1 MSSGEWDLCALK
13 ALEEEEQK
21 EFLALSQKNLFE
33 APLPTG
39 GAENGSVSGA
49 SATANAKP
57 ALTYAQ
63 LHPHLLKLPTID
75 ECQLIATKRQ
85 SPASVASSS
94 TRLKFSRALSLSAHS
109 LSPRAGGAGGGG
121 GGGMGFGKKLKA
133 RLVGAKSSGSLS
145 PSRHSYSYSVSPVYT
160 PPPMRRCATL
170 HHTQPVRK
178 TFKTLQ
184 QLERQ
189 KRQSQAAQATQM
201 TPQLQRIVGTNKTY
215 WKYGANSTAASIIGQ
230 RARLQQQQH
239 QQPSELES
247 NTSDEPN
254 AETAESDAPDSVTET
269 GSCSVPL
276 PPADS
281 NELLRLSLMLTAA
294 SSAVTVTA
302 SAAAAAATGGQA
314 SRRYQ
319 ALGID
324 EDAGNGE
331 TVAYEAFHRPS
342 KSFERALLCG
352 AGGSLTLTAQESHSP
367 GPSPNRSR
375 LMQSTS
381 GKRMLKSTS
390 LEGESALDYQQ
401 QQQQQHQQQQ
411 QQQQK
416 HQHQQQ
422 QQIIG
427 QPLAM
432 MGLTTATNQPEE
444 HQGGGVRYLKRE
456 GEWETSMGRK
466 QAKYNQDL
474 SVACYGHN
482 ATLGGATI
490 EDELEHHIKHCSCSC
505 NHMGYGNSMDY
516 QTTGFGGLPDVTEH
530 SNIRR
535 TLSRQNSISNSDSG
549 GEIASIQKSKVYGNA
564 MTGGVVV
571 GSDIAGI
578 ALDSKSP
585 TSLAAEAAAA
595 AGSSSKAKAKSARK
609 TRNSSGAAHKS
620 RRGSW
625 MVALTLVSAI
635 CLLAIAATL
644 AYQHFFMS
652 PSRNSH
658 AQRLRIVRRILRE
671 VPLVDGH
678 NNFAWNVRKY
688 AHSSLELVHLSHDLD
703 HKSMW
708 VRPAWAQTD
717 MERLKQGLVGV
728 QVWSAYVPCEAQGL
742 DAVQL
747 ALEQIDIVRRLSDM
761 YARDTVLATSSQDIV
776 ATHRRGLLAS
786 VIGIEGG
793 HTIGS
798 SLGVLRSFYSLGAR
812 YLSLTHRCDVSWA
825 GSSASTLEQGLTPF
839 GKAIVREMNRLG
851 MMIDLSHSS
860 DATARDVLQLTR
872 APVIFSHSAARQL
885 CNSTRNVPDDIL
897 RLVAENGGLIMLS
910 FDPEDVACGRQAR
923 LQDVIEHIKYVRA
936 IAGIQ
941 HIGLGAGYDGI
952 EMPPLGLEDVSKYP
966 ELLAALLED
975 HNWSE
980 EDVAMLAGR
989 NFLRILETVE
999 TVRDYWK
1006 RAAIQPIELSEPQPK
1021 TQCTYMS
1028 S

>member
-1 MSSGEWDLCALK
+1 MTSGEWDLRALK
-13 ALEEEEQK
+13 ALEEEEQR
-21 EFLALSQKNLFE
+21 EFLALSQRNLFE
-33 APLPTG
+33 P
-39 GAENGSVSGA
+39 SDVGA
-49 SATANAKP
+49 SASAGVGASAKP

-75 ECQLIATKRQ
+75 ECQLIAAKQQ
-85 SPASVASSS
+85 SGGRHGSLAGLRF
-94 TRLKFSRALSLSAHS
+94 TRALSLSAHS
-109 LSPRAGGAGGGG
+109 LSPRGGGG
-121 GGGMGFGKKLKA
+121 GFGKKLRA

-145 PSRHSYSYSVSPVYT
+145 PSRHSHSYSVSPVYT

-178 TFKTLQ
+178 TFKNLQ
-184 QLERQ
+184 QLQDR
-189 KRQSQAAQATQM
+189 KRQANQSAT
-201 TPQLQRIVGTNKTY
+201 PPLALPGQLQRIAGTGKTY

-230 RARLQQQQH
+230 RTRRQQQH
-239 QQPSELES
+239 GTEPPVESNAASDLDLNTEQLES
-247 NTSDEPN
+247 DVL
-254 AETAESDAPDSVTET
+254 DSATET

-276 PPADS
+276 PAADS
-281 NELLRLSLMLTAA
+281 NEMLRLMLSAA
-294 SSAVTVTA
+294 SSAVTVTPTA
-302 SAAAAAATGGQA
+302 AAAAAATGGPA
-314 SRRYQ
+314 PVAAPLRRYQ
-319 ALGID
+319 PIGD
-324 EDAGNGE
+324 VEEE
-331 TVAYEAFHRPS
+331 TVAYEAFHKP
-342 KSFERALLCG
+342 KSFERGALIR
-352 AGGSLTLTAQESHSP
+352 GGSLTVEENNSNSPRNSP
-367 GPSPNRSR
+367 GRA
-375 LMQSTS
+375 MQSTLAGGLVGS
-381 GKRMLKSTS
+381 RRIFKSAS
-390 LEGESALDYQQ
+390 LDWPGEPQTHPQVQQ
-401 QQQQQHQQQQ
+401 QINGLTTNPLEIVDQQTMEARYKQREWEHIHHH
-411 QQQQK
+411 
-416 HQHQQQ
+416 HQHQHQ
-422 QQIIG
+422 
-427 QPLAM
+427 LDASL
-432 MGLTTATNQPEE
+432 GLGLGVGLP
-444 HQGGGVRYLKRE
+444 GG
-456 GEWETSMGRK
+456 S
-466 QAKYNQDL
+466 
-474 SVACYGHN
+474 
-482 ATLGGATI
+482 TI
-490 EDELEHHIKHCSCSC
+490 MDDELEQHIKHCSCSC

-549 GEIASIQKSKVYGNA
+549 GEIASIQKSKVNFGSGLA
-564 MTGGVVV
+564 GGVVV
-571 GSDIAGI
+571 GGDIVG
-578 ALDSKSP
+578 LDAKSP
-585 TSLAAEAAAA
+585 TSLSSSAGA
-595 AGSSSKAKAKSARK
+595 AGSGKAKGKAARK
-609 TRNSSGAAHKS
+609 TSAGADAAHKG

-625 MVALTLVSAI
+625 LVALTLVSAI

-644 AYQHFFMS
+644 AYQHFFTA

-658 AQRLRIVRRILRE
+658 AQRLRIVRRILRD

-678 NNFAWNVRKY
+678 NNYAWNVRKY
-688 AHSSLELVHLSHDLD
+688 AHSSLELHLSHDLD
-703 HKSMW
+703 HKSLW
-708 VRPAWAQTD
+708 ARPAWAQTD
-717 MERLKQGLVGV
+717 MERLKQGLVSV

-761 YARDTVLATSSQDIV
+761 YARETVLATSSQDIV
-776 ATHRRGLLAS
+776 EAHRRGLLAS
-786 VIGIEGG
+786 LIGVEGG

-825 GSSASTLEQGLTPF
+825 GSSASPMEQGLTPF

-860 DATARDVLQLTR
+860 DATARDVLQVTR

-910 FDPEDVACGRQAR
+910 FDSEDVACGRQAR

-952 EMPPLGLEDVSKYP
+952 ELPPLGLEDVSKYP

-989 NFLRILETVE
+989 NFLRIMETVE

-1006 RAAIQPIELSEPQPK
+1006 RAAIQPIEQTEPQPK

>member
-1 MSSGEWDLCALK
+1 MTSGEWDLRALK
-13 ALEEEEQK
+13 ALEEEEQR
-21 EFLALSQKNLFE
+21 EFLALSQKNLFD
-33 APLPTG
+33 PLPNPASTPDP
-39 GAENGSVSGA
+39 AAGSKS
-49 SATANAKP
+49 S
-57 ALTYAQ
+57 LTYAQ

-75 ECQLIATKRQ
+75 ECHLMAVKQQQQQQERSATLRF
-85 SPASVASSS
+85 
-94 TRLKFSRALSLSAHS
+94 TRALSLSAHS
-109 LSPRAGGAGGGG
+109 LTSRTGSAAGTGSG
-121 GGGMGFGKKLKA
+121 GFGRKLKA

-145 PSRHSYSYSVSPVYT
+145 PGRHSHSYSVSPVYT

-178 TFKTLQ
+178 AFKNLQ
-184 QLERQ
+184 QLQER
-189 KRQSQAAQATQM
+189 KRQSATVVAN
-201 TPQLQRIVGTNKTY
+201 PLHLQRIAGTGKTY
-215 WKYGANSTAASIIGQ
+215 WKYGANSTAASIVGQ
-230 RARLQQQQH
+230 RARQKQQLE
-239 QQPSELES
+239 PDES
-247 NTSDEPN
+247 NGSDDVNSEPPE
-254 AETAESDAPDSVTET
+254 ASEAET

-276 PPADS
+276 PATDT
-281 NELLRLSLMLTAA
+281 NEVLRLMLNAA
-294 SSAVTVTA
+294 STAVTVTPT
-302 SAAAAAATGGQA
+302 AAIAIGNSSGGVGMVNGNANGTGSLGLGIGATGGALQM
-314 SRRYQ
+314 RRYQ
-319 ALGID
+319 PVSD
-324 EDAGNGE
+324 VEEDE
-331 TVAYEAFHRPS
+331 TVAYEAFHQQLAT
-342 KSFERALLCG
+342 KSFERGALLRV
-352 AGGSLTLTAQESHSP
+352 ASLTAQESDNSGNSP
-367 GPSPNRSR
+367 RSSPVRAT
-375 LMQSTS
+375 QSTAAAT
-381 GKRMLKSTS
+381 GGRKMFKSSS
-390 LEGESALDYQQ
+390 LDWPGSQEVLSQNHHPTANQLELSEQQTMGNLHRQRDREREHWDLEHVHFHHEALG
-401 QQQQQHQQQQ
+401 H
-411 QQQQK
+411 
-416 HQHQQQ
+416 
-422 QQIIG
+422 
-427 QPLAM
+427 
-432 MGLTTATNQPEE
+432 LTTA
-444 HQGGGVRYLKRE
+444 GG
-456 GEWETSMGRK
+456 TAM
-466 QAKYNQDL
+466 D
-474 SVACYGHN
+474 
-482 ATLGGATI
+482 
-490 EDELEHHIKHCSCSC
+490 DELEQHIKHCSCSC

-549 GEIASIQKSKVYGNA
+549 GEIASIQKSKVNFGNA
-564 MTGGVVV
+564 LAGGVVV
-571 GSDIAGI
+571 GGEIVG
-578 ALDSKSP
+578 LDAKSP
-585 TSLAAEAAAA
+585 TSLNSTTGTAA
-595 AGSSSKAKAKSARK
+595 AGKAKGKGGRK
-609 TRNSSGAAHKS
+609 ANAGADGQHKG

-625 MVALTLVSAI
+625 LVALTLVSAI

-644 AYQHFFMS
+644 AYQHFLMA

-678 NNFAWNVRKY
+678 NNYAWNVRKY
-688 AHSSLELVHLSHDLD
+688 AHSSLELHLSHDVD
-703 HKSMW
+703 HKSLW
-708 VRPAWAQTD
+708 ARPAWAQTD
-717 MERLKQGLVGV
+717 MERLKQGLVSV

-761 YARDTVLATSSQDIV
+761 YARETVLATSSQDIV
-776 ATHRRGLLAS
+776 EAHRRGLLAS
-786 VIGIEGG
+786 LIGVEGG

-825 GSSASTLEQGLTPF
+825 GSSSSSAEHGLTQF

-860 DATARDVLQLTR
+860 DATARDVLQVTR

-910 FDPEDVACGRQAR
+910 FDSEDVACGRQAR

-952 EMPPLGLEDVSKYP
+952 ELPPLGLEDVSKYP

-989 NFLRILETVE
+989 NFLRIMETVE

-1006 RAAIQPIELSEPQPK
+1006 RAAIQPIEQTEPQPK

>member
-1 MSSGEWDLCALK
+1 MSSGEWDLRALK

-33 APLPTG
+33 PPLPTG
-39 GAENGSVSGA
+39 GGDNASVL
-49 SATANAKP
+49 SAGAKP
-57 ALTYAQ
+57 SLAYAQ

-75 ECQLIATKRQ
+75 ECQLIAAQRQ
-85 SPASVASSS
+85 SAASVASGA
-94 TRLKFSRALSLSAHS
+94 RLKFTRALSLSAHS
-109 LSPRAGGAGGGG
+109 LSPRTGGGG
-121 GGGMGFGKKLKA
+121 GAGFGKKLKA

-145 PSRHSYSYSVSPVYT
+145 PSRHSHSYSVSPVYT

-189 KRQSQAAQATQM
+189 KRQHNNSSNITTPTASNP
-201 TPQLQRIVGTNKTY
+201 PQLQRIVGTNKTY

-230 RARLQQQQH
+230 RARLQQQQ
-239 QQPSELES
+239 QQLNELES
-247 NTSDEPN
+247 SNSDEPN
-254 AETAESDAPDSVTET
+254 AELLESEALDSATET

-276 PPADS
+276 PAADS
-281 NELLRLSLMLTAA
+281 NELLRLSMMLTAA
-294 SSAVTVTA
+294 SSAVT
-302 SAAAAAATGGQA
+302 AATATGGSMRPQQQ
-314 SRRYQ
+314 RVVEQ
-319 ALGID
+319 
-324 EDAGNGE
+324 NGCE
-331 TVAYEAFHRPS
+331 TVAYEAFHRP
-342 KSFERALLCG
+342 KSFERTLLRG
-352 AGGSLTLTAQESHSP
+352 SSLTVTAQESHSNSRSRSHS
-367 GPSPNRSR
+367 PSPSPSR
-375 LMQSTS
+375 TRPMQST
-381 GKRMLKSTS
+381 RIFKSTS
-390 LEGESALDYQQ
+390 LDAGADVAMGMGTKDY
-401 QQQQQHQQQQ
+401 HQQQQ
-411 QQQQK
+411 L
-416 HQHQQQ
+416 QQQ

-427 QPLAM
+427 QPIAM
-432 MGLTTATNQPEE
+432 MSMTAATNQLAEQQQQQQQTNE
-444 HQGGGVRYLKRE
+444 SHYHKGK
-456 GEWETSMGRK
+456 GEWER
-466 QAKYNQDL
+466 AKVKYHQDL
-474 SVACYGHN
+474 NVACYGH
-482 ATLGGATI
+482 ALTLGGASI
-490 EDELEHHIKHCSCSC
+490 DDELEQHIKHCSCSC

-549 GEIASIQKSKVYGNA
+549 GEIASIQKSKVFGSA

-578 ALDSKSP
+578 ALDTKSP
-585 TSLAAEAAAA
+585 TSLASAASSA
-595 AGSSSKAKAKSARK
+595 AGASGKTKGGKTGAGRKGRNNSAAGHK
-609 TRNSSGAAHKS
+609 T

-708 VRPAWAQTD
+708 SRPAWAQTD

-761 YARDTVLATSSQDIV
+761 YARETVLATSSQDIV
-776 ATHRRGLLAS
+776 ATHRRGMLAS
-786 VIGIEGG
+786 LIGIEGG

-825 GSSASTLEQGLTPF
+825 GSSASPQEQGLTPF

-860 DATARDVLQLTR
+860 DATARDVLQATR

-897 RLVAENGGLIMLS
+897 RLVAENGGLVMLS

-989 NFLRILETVE
+989 NFLRIMETVE

-1006 RAAIQPIELSEPQPK
+1006 RAAIQPIEQAEPQPK

>member
-1 MSSGEWDLCALK
+1 MLNK
-13 ALEEEEQK
+13 
-21 EFLALSQKNLFE
+21 SQ
-33 APLPTG
+33 
-39 GAENGSVSGA
+39 
-49 SATANAKP
+49 
-57 ALTYAQ
+57 
-63 LHPHLLKLPTID
+63 LL
-75 ECQLIATKRQ
+75 
-85 SPASVASSS
+85 SPA
-94 TRLKFSRALSLSAHS
+94 
-109 LSPRAGGAGGGG
+109 
-121 GGGMGFGKKLKA
+121 
-133 RLVGAKSSGSLS
+133 
-145 PSRHSYSYSVSPVYT
+145 
-160 PPPMRRCATL
+160 
-170 HHTQPVRK
+170 
-178 TFKTLQ
+178 
-184 QLERQ
+184 
-189 KRQSQAAQATQM
+189 
-201 TPQLQRIVGTNKTY
+201 
-215 WKYGANSTAASIIGQ
+215 
-230 RARLQQQQH
+230 
-239 QQPSELES
+239 
-247 NTSDEPN
+247 
-254 AETAESDAPDSVTET
+254 
-269 GSCSVPL
+269 
-276 PPADS
+276 
-281 NELLRLSLMLTAA
+281 
-294 SSAVTVTA
+294 
-302 SAAAAAATGGQA
+302 
-314 SRRYQ
+314 
-319 ALGID
+319 
-324 EDAGNGE
+324 
-331 TVAYEAFHRPS
+331 
-342 KSFERALLCG
+342 
-352 AGGSLTLTAQESHSP
+352 
-367 GPSPNRSR
+367 
-375 LMQSTS
+375 
-381 GKRMLKSTS
+381 
-390 LEGESALDYQQ
+390 
-401 QQQQQHQQQQ
+401 
-411 QQQQK
+411 
-416 HQHQQQ
+416 
-422 QQIIG
+422 
-427 QPLAM
+427 
-432 MGLTTATNQPEE
+432 
-444 HQGGGVRYLKRE
+444 
-456 GEWETSMGRK
+456 
-466 QAKYNQDL
+466 
-474 SVACYGHN
+474 
-482 ATLGGATI
+482 
-490 EDELEHHIKHCSCSC
+490 
-505 NHMGYGNSMDY
+505 
-516 QTTGFGGLPDVTEH
+516 TTGFGGLPDVTEH

-549 GEIASIQKSKVYGNA
+549 GEIASIQKSKVFGSA
-564 MTGGVVV
+564 MTAGVVV
-571 GSDIAGI
+571 GNDIAGI
-578 ALDSKSP
+578 ALDTKSP
-585 TSLAAEAAAA
+585 TSLAATASTA
-595 AGSSSKAKAKSARK
+595 AGASGKTKGKSGRK
-609 TRNSSGAAHKS
+609 GRNSSGPAHKT

-625 MVALTLVSAI
+625 MFALTLVSAI

-644 AYQHFFMS
+644 AYQHFLMS

-688 AHSSLELVHLSHDLD
+688 AHSSLELVHLSHDID
-703 HKSMW
+703 HKSIW
-708 VRPAWAQTD
+708 SRPAWAQTD

-761 YARDTVLATSSQDIV
+761 YARETVLATSSQDIV

-786 VIGIEGG
+786 LIGIEGG

-825 GSSASTLEQGLTPF
+825 GSSASPLEQGLSPF

-860 DATARDVLQLTR
+860 DATARDVLQVTR

-989 NFLRILETVE
+989 NFLRIMETVE

-1006 RAAIQPIELSEPQPK
+1006 RAAIQPIEQTEPQPK

>member
-1 MSSGEWDLCALK
+1 MSSGEWDLRALK
-13 ALEEEEQK
+13 ALEEEEQR
-21 EFLALSQKNLFE
+21 EFLALSQKNLFD
-33 APLPTG
+33 PLPNPTSD
-39 GAENGSVSGA
+39 AA
-49 SATANAKP
+49 SAKP
-57 ALTYAQ
+57 SLTYAQ

-75 ECQLIATKRQ
+75 ECQLMAVKQQR
-85 SPASVASSS
+85 SAAL
-94 TRLKFSRALSLSAHS
+94 RFSRALSLSAHS
-109 LSPRAGGAGGGG
+109 LSSRTGSGAATGNGS
-121 GGGMGFGKKLKA
+121 GFGFGRKLKA

-145 PSRHSYSYSVSPVYT
+145 PGRHSHSYSVSPVYT

-178 TFKTLQ
+178 AFKNLQ
-184 QLERQ
+184 QLHER
-189 KRQSQAAQATQM
+189 KRQAAGSH
-201 TPQLQRIVGTNKTY
+201 LQRIAGTGKTY
-215 WKYGANSTAASIIGQ
+215 WKYGANSTAASIV
-230 RARLQQQQH
+230 ARQSNQKLDVDD
-239 QQPSELES
+239 PS
-247 NTSDEPN
+247 NGSDEVNSEPQEFSE
-254 AETAESDAPDSVTET
+254 AET

-276 PPADS
+276 PAKDT
-281 NELLRLSLMLTAA
+281 NEILRLMLSAA
-294 SSAVTVTA
+294 SSAVTVTPTAA
-302 SAAAAAATGGQA
+302 SAAIGNGSVTGATGGA
-314 SRRYQ
+314 LAMRRYQ
-319 ALGID
+319 NASD
-324 EDAGNGE
+324 VEEDE
-331 TVAYEAFHRPS
+331 TVAYEAFHQQA
-342 KSFERALLCG
+342 KSFERGALLRV
-352 AGGSLTLTAQESHSP
+352 ASLTAQESDNGKAISP
-367 GPSPNRSR
+367 QSSPARE
-375 LMQSTS
+375 MQSTTR
-381 GKRMLKSTS
+381 RMFKSSS
-390 LEGESALDYQQ
+390 LDWPGEAQQ
-401 QQQQQHQQQQ
+401 HLAHQQQHQAANQLELVEQQANDSRFRQ
-411 QQQQK
+411 RD
-416 HQHQQQ
+416 HWDLEHVHFHHEAL
-422 QQIIG
+422 G
-427 QPLAM
+427 H
-432 MGLTTATNQPEE
+432 LT
-444 HQGGGVRYLKRE
+444 
-456 GEWETSMGRK
+456 
-466 QAKYNQDL
+466 
-474 SVACYGHN
+474 
-482 ATLGGATI
+482 GGATTVI
-490 EDELEHHIKHCSCSC
+490 DDELEQHIKHCSCSC

-549 GEIASIQKSKVYGNA
+549 GEIASIQKSKVNFGNPLA
-564 MTGGVVV
+564 GGVVV
-571 GSDIAGI
+571 GGDIVG
-578 ALDSKSP
+578 LDAKSP
-585 TSLAAEAAAA
+585 TSLSSATGGGA
-595 AGSSSKAKAKSARK
+595 AGKAKGKASSRK
-609 TRNSSGAAHKS
+609 ANDGADGGQKG

-625 MVALTLVSAI
+625 LVALTLVSAI

-644 AYQHFFMS
+644 AYQHFLMA

-678 NNFAWNVRKY
+678 NNYAWNVRKY
-688 AHSSLELVHLSHDLD
+688 AHSSLELHLSHDVD
-703 HKSMW
+703 HKSLW
-708 VRPAWAQTD
+708 ARPSWAQTD
-717 MERLKQGLVGV
+717 MERLKQGLVSV

-761 YARDTVLATSSQDIV
+761 YARETVLATSSQDIV
-776 ATHRRGLLAS
+776 EAHRRGLLAS
-786 VIGIEGG
+786 LIGVEGG

-825 GSSASTLEQGLTPF
+825 GSSASPAEQGLTPF

-860 DATARDVLQLTR
+860 DATARDVLQVTR

-910 FDPEDVACGRQAR
+910 FDSEDVACGRQAR

-952 EMPPLGLEDVSKYP
+952 ELPPLGLEDVSKYP

-989 NFLRILETVE
+989 NFLRIMETVE

-1006 RAAIQPIELSEPQPK
+1006 RAAIQPIEQTEPQPK

>member
-1 MSSGEWDLCALK
+1 MTSGEWDLRALK
-13 ALEEEEQK
+13 VLEEEEQR
-21 EFLALSQKNLFE
+21 EFLALSQRNLFE
-33 APLPTG
+33 PPSDG
-39 GAENGSVSGA
+39 SGAGA
-49 SATANAKP
+49 SASASAGGGAKP

-75 ECQLIATKRQ
+75 ECQLIAAKQQ
-85 SPASVASSS
+85 STGGSGNGHGSLAGLRF
-94 TRLKFSRALSLSAHS
+94 TRALSLSAHS
-109 LSPRAGGAGGGG
+109 LSPRGGGG
-121 GGGMGFGKKLKA
+121 GGGFGKKLRA

-145 PSRHSYSYSVSPVYT
+145 PSRHSHSYSVSPVYT

-178 TFKTLQ
+178 TFKNLQ
-184 QLERQ
+184 QLQDR
-189 KRQSQAAQATQM
+189 KRQASQSAA
-201 TPQLQRIVGTNKTY
+201 PPLSLPGQLQRITGTGKTY
-215 WKYGANSTAASIIGQ
+215 WKYGVNSTAASIIGQ
-230 RARLQQQQH
+230 RTRRQQQH
-239 QQPSELES
+239 GTEPPVESNATASDLDLDSEQLES
-247 NTSDEPN
+247 DVL
-254 AETAESDAPDSVTET
+254 DSATET

-276 PPADS
+276 PATDS
-281 NELLRLSLMLTAA
+281 NEMLRLMLSAA
-294 SSAVTVTA
+294 SSAVTVTPTA
-302 SAAAAAATGGQA
+302 AAAAAATGGTVSGPGPGPMPVA
-314 SRRYQ
+314 ATLRRYQ
-319 ALGID
+319 PIGD
-324 EDAGNGE
+324 VVEE
-331 TVAYEAFHRPS
+331 TVAYEAFHKT
-342 KSFERALLCG
+342 KSFERGALLR
-352 AGGSLTLTAQESHSP
+352 GGSLTVEESNSNSPRNSP
-367 GPSPNRSR
+367 GRA
-375 LMQSTS
+375 MQSTLA
-381 GKRMLKSTS
+381 GGRRIFKSAS
-390 LEGESALDYQQ
+390 LDWPGEPQTQTQSQPQQ
-401 QQQQQHQQQQ
+401 QTNGLTTNPLEIVDQQTMEARYKQREWEHIHQH
-411 QQQQK
+411 
-416 HQHQQQ
+416 HQHQHQLDVSL
-422 QQIIG
+422 G
-427 QPLAM
+427 LGVGLA
-432 MGLTTATNQPEE
+432 
-444 HQGGGVRYLKRE
+444 GG
-456 GEWETSMGRK
+456 
-466 QAKYNQDL
+466 N
-474 SVACYGHN
+474 
-482 ATLGGATI
+482 TI
-490 EDELEHHIKHCSCSC
+490 MDDELEQHIKHCSCSC

-549 GEIASIQKSKVYGNA
+549 GEIASIQKSKVNFGSGLA
-564 MTGGVVV
+564 GGVVV
-571 GSDIAGI
+571 GGDIVG
-578 ALDSKSP
+578 LDAKSP
-585 TSLAAEAAAA
+585 TSLSSSAGA
-595 AGSSSKAKAKSARK
+595 AGSGKAKGKAARK
-609 TRNSSGAAHKS
+609 ASAGADAAHKG

-625 MVALTLVSAI
+625 LVALTLVSAI

-644 AYQHFFMS
+644 AYQHFFTA

-678 NNFAWNVRKY
+678 NNYAWNVRKY
-688 AHSSLELVHLSHDLD
+688 AHSSLELHLSHDLD
-703 HKSMW
+703 HKSLW
-708 VRPAWAQTD
+708 ARPAWAQTD
-717 MERLKQGLVGV
+717 MERLKQGLVSV

-761 YARDTVLATSSQDIV
+761 YARETVLATSSQDIV
-776 ATHRRGLLAS
+776 EAHRRGLLAS
-786 VIGIEGG
+786 LIGVEGG

-825 GSSASTLEQGLTPF
+825 GSSASPMEQGLTPF

-860 DATARDVLQLTR
+860 DATARDVLQVTR

-910 FDPEDVACGRQAR
+910 FDSEDVACGRQAR

-952 EMPPLGLEDVSKYP
+952 ELPPLGLEDVSKYP

-975 HNWSE
+975 PNWSE

-989 NFLRILETVE
+989 NFLRIMETVE

-1006 RAAIQPIELSEPQPK
+1006 RAAIQPIEQTEPQPK

>member
-1 MSSGEWDLCALK
+1 MSSGEWDLRALK
-13 ALEEEEQK
+13 ALEEEEQR
-21 EFLALSQKNLFE
+21 EFLALSQRNLFD
-33 APLPTG
+33 PLPNPV
-39 GAENGSVSGA
+39 AEPSA
-49 SATANAKP
+49 SAKP
-57 ALTYAQ
+57 SLTYAQ

-75 ECQLIATKRQ
+75 ECQLMAVKQQQQQR
-85 SPASVASSS
+85 SAAGL
-94 TRLKFSRALSLSAHS
+94 RFSRALSLSAHS
-109 LSPRAGGAGGGG
+109 LTSRTGSGTAGGSGNGGGL
-121 GGGMGFGKKLKA
+121 GFGRKLKA

-145 PSRHSYSYSVSPVYT
+145 PGRHSHSYSVSPVYT

-178 TFKTLQ
+178 AFKNLQ
-184 QLERQ
+184 QLQER
-189 KRQSQAAQATQM
+189 KRQATGSSH
-201 TPQLQRIVGTNKTY
+201 LQRISGTGKTY
-215 WKYGANSTAASIIGQ
+215 WKYGANSTAASIV
-230 RARLQQQQH
+230 ARQKTQQL
-239 QQPSELES
+239 EVEES
-247 NTSDEPN
+247 NGSDEMNSEPPEVSE
-254 AETAESDAPDSVTET
+254 AET

-276 PPADS
+276 PTKDT
-281 NELLRLSLMLTAA
+281 NEVLRLMLSAA
-294 SSAVTVTA
+294 SSAVTVTPTA
-302 SAAAAAATGGQA
+302 TAAIGNGLGIGNGNGICNGIVTAATGGVLPV
-314 SRRYQ
+314 RRYQ
-319 ALGID
+319 NASD
-324 EDAGNGE
+324 VEQDE
-331 TVAYEAFHRPS
+331 TVAYEAFHQAA
-342 KSFERALLCG
+342 KSFESSALFQLG
-352 AGGSLTLTAQESHSP
+352 GGSLTGQESGDNGKASDISP
-367 GPSPNRSR
+367 SNSPARET
-375 LMQSTS
+375 QSTA
-381 GKRMLKSTS
+381 GRRMFKSSS
-390 LEGESALDYQQ
+390 LDWPGES
-401 QQQQQHQQQQ
+401 QQQQHQHQ
-411 QQQQK
+411 

-422 QQIIG
+422 QQHLLSQQQHLG
-427 QPLAM
+427 QQQHQVANQVELVEQQAQKDTRFRQRDHWELEHVHFHHE
-432 MGLTTATNQPEE
+432 GLGHLTA
-444 HQGGGVRYLKRE
+444 G
-456 GEWETSMGRK
+456 TS
-466 QAKYNQDL
+466 AVID
-474 SVACYGHN
+474 
-482 ATLGGATI
+482 
-490 EDELEHHIKHCSCSC
+490 DELEQHIKHCSCSC

-549 GEIASIQKSKVYGNA
+549 GEIASIQKSKVNFGNPLA
-564 MTGGVVV
+564 GGVVV
-571 GSDIAGI
+571 GGDIVG
-578 ALDSKSP
+578 LDAKSP
-585 TSLAAEAAAA
+585 TSLNSATGAGA
-595 AGSSSKAKAKSARK
+595 AGKAKGKASRK
-609 TRNSSGAAHKS
+609 ANAGADGGQKG

-625 MVALTLVSAI
+625 LVALTLVSAI

-644 AYQHFFMS
+644 AYQHFLMA

-678 NNFAWNVRKY
+678 NNYAWNVRKY
-688 AHSSLELVHLSHDLD
+688 AHSSLELHLSHDVD
-703 HKSMW
+703 HKSLW
-708 VRPAWAQTD
+708 ARPAWAQTD
-717 MERLKQGLVGV
+717 MERLKQGLVSV

-761 YARDTVLATSSQDIV
+761 YARETVLATSSQDIV
-776 ATHRRGLLAS
+776 EAHRRGLLAS
-786 VIGIEGG
+786 LIGVEGG

-825 GSSASTLEQGLTPF
+825 GSSASPAEQGLTPF

-860 DATARDVLQLTR
+860 DATARDVLQVTR

-910 FDPEDVACGRQAR
+910 FDSEDVACGRQAR

-989 NFLRILETVE
+989 NFLRIMETVE

-1006 RAAIQPIELSEPQPK
+1006 RAAIQPIEQTEPQPK

>member
-1 MSSGEWDLCALK
+1 MSSGEWDLKALK
-13 ALEEEEQK
+13 ALEEEEQR
-21 EFLALSQKNLFE
+21 EFLALSQKNLFD
-33 APLPTG
+33 PLPNPTSD
-39 GAENGSVSGA
+39 AA
-49 SATANAKP
+49 SAKP
-57 ALTYAQ
+57 SLTYAQ

-75 ECQLIATKRQ
+75 ECQLMAVKQQR
-85 SPASVASSS
+85 SAAL
-94 TRLKFSRALSLSAHS
+94 RFSRALSLSAHS
-109 LSPRAGGAGGGG
+109 LTSRTGSGTAGGNGSAL
-121 GGGMGFGKKLKA
+121 GFGRKLKA

-145 PSRHSYSYSVSPVYT
+145 PGRHSHSYSVSPVYT

-178 TFKTLQ
+178 VFKNLQ
-184 QLERQ
+184 QLHER
-189 KRQSQAAQATQM
+189 KRQAAGNHM
-201 TPQLQRIVGTNKTY
+201 QRIAGTGKTY
-215 WKYGANSTAASIIGQ
+215 WKYGANSTAASIVGQ
-230 RARLQQQQH
+230 RARQSQQIDV
-239 QQPSELES
+239 EES
-247 NTSDEPN
+247 NGSDEVNSEPQEFSE
-254 AETAESDAPDSVTET
+254 AET

-276 PPADS
+276 PSKDT
-281 NELLRLSLMLTAA
+281 NEILRLMLSAA
-294 SSAVTVTA
+294 SSAVTVTPT
-302 SAAAAAATGGQA
+302 AAAISNGNVSGNGSGSGNVTGATGGALQV
-314 SRRYQ
+314 RRYQ
-319 ALGID
+319 NASD
-324 EDAGNGE
+324 VEEDE
-331 TVAYEAFHRPS
+331 TVAYEAFHQS
-342 KSFERALLCG
+342 AKSFERAALLRV
-352 AGGSLTLTAQESHSP
+352 GSLTAQESDNGKASALSP
-367 GPSPNRSR
+367 QSSPAREI
-375 LMQSTS
+375 
-381 GKRMLKSTS
+381 KSTTMGVPGGRRMFKSSS
-390 LEGESALDYQQ
+390 LDWPGES
-401 QQQQQHQQQQ
+401 QQQHQPQT
-411 QQQQK
+411 
-416 HQHQQQ
+416 HQQPHQAANQLELVEQ
-422 QQIIG
+422 QANDSLFRHRDHWDLEHVHFHHEGIG
-427 QPLAM
+427 H
-432 MGLTTATNQPEE
+432 LT
-444 HQGGGVRYLKRE
+444 
-456 GEWETSMGRK
+456 
-466 QAKYNQDL
+466 
-474 SVACYGHN
+474 GH
-482 ATLGGATI
+482 GATVI
-490 EDELEHHIKHCSCSC
+490 DDELEQHIKHCSCSC

-549 GEIASIQKSKVYGNA
+549 GEIASIQKSKVNFGNPLA
-564 MTGGVVV
+564 GGVVV
-571 GSDIAGI
+571 GGDIVG
-578 ALDSKSP
+578 LDAKSP
-585 TSLAAEAAAA
+585 TSLNSATG
-595 AGSSSKAKAKSARK
+595 AGASGKAKGKASRK
-609 TRNSSGAAHKS
+609 ANAGADGGQKG

-625 MVALTLVSAI
+625 LVALTLVSAI

-644 AYQHFFMS
+644 AYQHFLMA

-678 NNFAWNVRKY
+678 NNYAWNVRKY
-688 AHSSLELVHLSHDLD
+688 AHSSLELHLSHDVD
-703 HKSMW
+703 HKSLW
-708 VRPAWAQTD
+708 ARPAWAQTD
-717 MERLKQGLVGV
+717 MERLKQGLVSV

-761 YARDTVLATSSQDIV
+761 YARETVLATSSQDIV
-776 ATHRRGLLAS
+776 EAHRRGLLAS
-786 VIGIEGG
+786 LIGVEGG

-825 GSSASTLEQGLTPF
+825 GSSASPAEQGLTPF

-860 DATARDVLQLTR
+860 DATARDVLQVTR

-910 FDPEDVACGRQAR
+910 FDSEDVACGRQAR

-952 EMPPLGLEDVSKYP
+952 ELPPLGLEDVSKYP

-989 NFLRILETVE
+989 NFLRIMETVE

-1006 RAAIQPIELSEPQPK
+1006 RAAIQPIEQTEPQPK

>member
-1 MSSGEWDLCALK
+1 MTSGEWDLRALK
-13 ALEEEEQK
+13 ALEEEEQR
-21 EFLALSQKNLFE
+21 EFLALSQKNLFD
-33 APLPTG
+33 PLPNPNPSCTPDPA
-39 GAENGSVSGA
+39 GAGKS
-49 SATANAKP
+49 

-75 ECQLIATKRQ
+75 ECHLMAVKQQKQHQDRSAALRFT
-85 SPASVASSS
+85 
-94 TRLKFSRALSLSAHS
+94 RALSLSAHS
-109 LSPRAGGAGGGG
+109 LTSRTGSITGTGSGGG
-121 GGGMGFGKKLKA
+121 FGRKLKA

-145 PSRHSYSYSVSPVYT
+145 PGRYSHSYSVSPVYT

-178 TFKTLQ
+178 AFKNLQ
-184 QLERQ
+184 QMQER
-189 KRQSQAAQATQM
+189 KRQTATPTAVANPLHM
-201 TPQLQRIVGTNKTY
+201 QRITGTGKTY
-215 WKYGANSTAASIIGQ
+215 WKYGANSTAASIVGQ
-230 RARLQQQQH
+230 RVRQKQQL
-239 QQPSELES
+239 ELEES
-247 NTSDEPN
+247 NCSNDDENSEPPE
-254 AETAESDAPDSVTET
+254 ASEAET

-276 PPADS
+276 PTTDT
-281 NELLRLSLMLTAA
+281 NEILRLMLNAA
-294 SSAVTVTA
+294 SSAVTVTPT
-302 SAAAAAATGGQA
+302 AAAIGAGGGTGSGIGGVKGKTTGTGVGGIGATGVA
-314 SRRYQ
+314 LSMRRYQ
-319 ALGID
+319 PQDAE
-324 EDAGNGE
+324 EDE
-331 TVAYEAFHRPS
+331 TVAYEAFHQQLAG
-342 KSFERALLCG
+342 KSFERGALLRV
-352 AGGSLTLTAQESHSP
+352 GSLTAQESDGGNSPRSSP
-367 GPSPNRSR
+367 GRGT
-375 LMQSTS
+375 QSTAS
-381 GKRMLKSTS
+381 GARRMLKSSS
-390 LEGESALDYQQ
+390 LDWPVQEATQTPIQQ
-401 QQQQQHQQQQ
+401 QQLGQLTANQLELVEQQTKDARYRQRDREREHWDLEHVHFHQQALG
-411 QQQQK
+411 
-416 HQHQQQ
+416 H
-422 QQIIG
+422 
-427 QPLAM
+427 
-432 MGLTTATNQPEE
+432 
-444 HQGGGVRYLKRE
+444 
-456 GEWETSMGRK
+456 
-466 QAKYNQDL
+466 L
-474 SVACYGHN
+474 SVD
-482 ATLGGATI
+482 
-490 EDELEHHIKHCSCSC
+490 DELEQHIKHCSCSC

-549 GEIASIQKSKVYGNA
+549 GEIASIQKSKVNFGGA
-564 MTGGVVV
+564 LSGGVVV
-571 GSDIAGI
+571 GGEIVG
-578 ALDSKSP
+578 LDAKSP
-585 TSLAAEAAAA
+585 TSLSSATGAAATGKGSGKGKGSRKATDA
-595 AGSSSKAKAKSARK
+595 ADG
-609 TRNSSGAAHKS
+609 GHKG

-625 MVALTLVSAI
+625 LVALTLVSAI

-644 AYQHFFMS
+644 AYQHFLMA

-678 NNFAWNVRKY
+678 NNYAWNVRKY
-688 AHSSLELVHLSHDLD
+688 AHSSLELHLSHDLA
-703 HKSMW
+703 HKSLW
-708 VRPAWAQTD
+708 ARPAWAQTD
-717 MERLKQGLVGV
+717 MERLKQGLVSV

-761 YARDTVLATSSQDIV
+761 YDRETVLATSSQDIV
-776 ATHRRGLLAS
+776 EAHRRGLLAS
-786 VIGIEGG
+786 LIGVEGG

-825 GSSASTLEQGLTPF
+825 GSSSSPAEQGLTQF

-860 DATARDVLQLTR
+860 DATARDVLQVTR

-910 FDPEDVACGRQAR
+910 FDSEDVACGRQAR

-952 EMPPLGLEDVSKYP
+952 ELPPLGLEDVSKYP

-989 NFLRILETVE
+989 NFLRIMETVE

-1006 RAAIQPIELSEPQPK
+1006 RAAIQPIEQTEPQPK

>member
-1 MSSGEWDLCALK
+1 MTSGEWDLRALK

-21 EFLALSQKNLFE
+21 EFLALSQRNLFE
-33 APLPTG
+33 PPEPPGGTAIAPAT
-39 GAENGSVSGA
+39 AASVS
-49 SATANAKP
+49 SKP

-75 ECQLIATKRQ
+75 ECQLIAAAKRQ
-85 SPASVASSS
+85 NSSNSSTAGS
-94 TRLKFSRALSLSAHS
+94 TRLKFTRALSLSAHS
-109 LSPRAGGAGGGG
+109 LSPRVGGGG
-121 GGGMGFGKKLKA
+121 GFGKKLKA

-145 PSRHSYSYSVSPVYT
+145 PARHSYSVSPVYT
-160 PPPMRRCATL
+160 PPPIRRCATL

-189 KRQSQAAQATQM
+189 KQERRQQQQQLQQQQQNQQQQPQHLASAA
-201 TPQLQRIVGTNKTY
+201 TPQLQRIAGTNKTY

-230 RARLQQQQH
+230 RARLQL
-239 QQPSELES
+239 PNDLES
-247 NTSDEPN
+247 TTSDELN
-254 AETAESDAPDSVTET
+254 SETEFVGQQDDSATET

-276 PPADS
+276 PANDS
-281 NELLRLSLMLTAA
+281 NELLRLMFTAA
-294 SSAVTVTA
+294 SSAVTAAQTA
-302 SAAAAAATGGQA
+302 PAATGGTTPIA
-314 SRRYQ
+314 AALAPPSRHCYQ
-319 ALGID
+319 GPAVKD
-324 EDAGNGE
+324 DSE
-331 TVAYEAFHRPS
+331 TVAYEAFHTALANRH
-342 KSFERALLCG
+342 KSFALLN
-352 AGGSLTLTAQESHSP
+352 GSRTLLRGSSLTAQES
-367 GPSPNRSR
+367 PSCVKTQPTTAVGNR
-375 LMQSTS
+375 
-381 GKRMLKSTS
+381 KMLKSTS
-390 LEGESALDYQQ
+390 MDATAGEYQQLGSKPSMGTASGGQIATNQLCGAAQTKVTDDVNGLHFNEHQTNEARYQQ
-401 QQQQQHQQQQ
+401 QEQQEHAAAAYQHQLELQ
-411 QQQQK
+411 
-416 HQHQQQ
+416 
-422 QQIIG
+422 
-427 QPLAM
+427 
-432 MGLTTATNQPEE
+432 
-444 HQGGGVRYLKRE
+444 
-456 GEWETSMGRK
+456 
-466 QAKYNQDL
+466 
-474 SVACYGHN
+474 ACYSH
-482 ATLGGATI
+482 GAVI
-490 EDELEHHIKHCSCSC
+490 DDELEQHIKHCSCSC

-549 GEIASIQKSKVYGNA
+549 GEIASIQKSKVNFGSSGIVVG
-564 MTGGVVV
+564 GGV
-571 GSDIAGI
+571 GGI
-578 ALDSKSP
+578 VAALDAKSP
-585 TSLAAEAAAA
+585 TSLSTATAS
-595 AGSSSKAKAKSARK
+595 AGTGGGGSGKNKSARK
-609 TRNSSGAAHKS
+609 ANAAHKS
-620 RRGSW
+620 KRGSW
-625 MVALTLVSAI
+625 LVALTLVSAI

-644 AYQHFFMS
+644 AYQHFLMA

-703 HKSMW
+703 HKALW
-708 VRPAWAQTD
+708 ARPTWAQTD

-761 YARDTVLATSSQDIV
+761 YAQETVLVTSSQDIV
-776 ATHRRGLLAS
+776 AAHRRGLLAS
-786 VIGIEGG
+786 LIGIEGG

-825 GSSASTLEQGLTPF
+825 GSSASPLEQGLSQF

-860 DATARDVLQLTR
+860 DATARDVLQVTR

-910 FDPEDVACGRQAR
+910 FDSEDVACGRQAR

-952 EMPPLGLEDVSKYP
+952 EQPPLGLEDVSKYP
-966 ELLAALLED
+966 DLLAALLED

-980 EDVAMLAGR
+980 EDIAMLAGK
-989 NFLRILETVE
+989 NFLRIMETVE
-999 TVRDYWK
+999 NVRDYWK
-1006 RAAIQPIELSEPQPK
+1006 RAAIQPIEQTEPQPK

>member
-1 MSSGEWDLCALK
+1 MSSGEWDLRALK
-13 ALEEEEQK
+13 ALEEEEQR
-21 EFLALSQKNLFE
+21 EFLALSQRNLFD
-33 APLPTG
+33 PLPNPTG
-39 GAENGSVSGA
+39 EAA
-49 SATANAKP
+49 SAKSS
-57 ALTYAQ
+57 LTYAQ

-75 ECQLIATKRQ
+75 ECQLMAVKQQR
-85 SPASVASSS
+85 SAAL
-94 TRLKFSRALSLSAHS
+94 RFSRALSLSAHS
-109 LSPRAGGAGGGG
+109 LTSQTGS
-121 GGGMGFGKKLKA
+121 GMATGSGSGLGFGRKLKA

-145 PSRHSYSYSVSPVYT
+145 PGRHSHSYSVSPVYT

-178 TFKTLQ
+178 AFKNLQ
-184 QLERQ
+184 QLQER
-189 KRQSQAAQATQM
+189 KRQAAGSH
-201 TPQLQRIVGTNKTY
+201 LQRIAGTGKTY
-215 WKYGANSTAASIIGQ
+215 WKYGANSTAASIVGQ
-230 RARLQQQQH
+230 RARQTQQI
-239 QQPSELES
+239 EVEES
-247 NTSDEPN
+247 NGSDEVNSEPQEISE
-254 AETAESDAPDSVTET
+254 AET

-276 PPADS
+276 PSKDT
-281 NELLRLSLMLTAA
+281 NEILRLMLSAA
-294 SSAVTVTA
+294 SSAVTVTPT
-302 SAAAAAATGGQA
+302 AAAIGNGSVTGATGGGLPG
-314 SRRYQ
+314 RRYQ
-319 ALGID
+319 NASD
-324 EDAGNGE
+324 AEEDE
-331 TVAYEAFHRPS
+331 TVAYEAFHQAS
-342 KSFERALLCG
+342 TKSFERGALLRI
-352 AGGSLTLTAQESHSP
+352 GSLTVQESDNGKVNAMSPHNSP
-367 GPSPNRSR
+367 GRET
-375 LMQSTS
+375 QSTRAGS
-381 GKRMLKSTS
+381 GGRRMFKSSS
-390 LEGESALDYQQ
+390 LDWPGESHQ
-401 QQQQQHQQQQ
+401 QQQQQHQPHQLQTHQQHLNQQQ
-411 QQQQK
+411 HPTANQLELVETTKDNRFRQQD
-416 HQHQQQ
+416 HWELDHVHFHHEAL
-422 QQIIG
+422 G
-427 QPLAM
+427 HL
-432 MGLTTATNQPEE
+432 ATN
-444 HQGGGVRYLKRE
+444 
-456 GEWETSMGRK
+456 
-466 QAKYNQDL
+466 
-474 SVACYGHN
+474 
-482 ATLGGATI
+482 GATVI
-490 EDELEHHIKHCSCSC
+490 DDELEQHIKHCSCSC

-549 GEIASIQKSKVYGNA
+549 GEIASIQKSKVNFGNPLA
-564 MTGGVVV
+564 GGVVV
-571 GSDIAGI
+571 GGDIVG
-578 ALDSKSP
+578 LDAKSP
-585 TSLAAEAAAA
+585 TSLSSA
-595 AGSSSKAKAKSARK
+595 AGAGASGKAKGKAARK
-609 TRNSSGAAHKS
+609 ANAGADGGQKG

-625 MVALTLVSAI
+625 LVALTLVSAI

-644 AYQHFFMS
+644 AYQHFLMA

-678 NNFAWNVRKY
+678 NNYAWNVRKY
-688 AHSSLELVHLSHDLD
+688 AHSSLELHLSHDVD
-703 HKSMW
+703 HKSLW
-708 VRPAWAQTD
+708 ARPAWAQTD
-717 MERLKQGLVGV
+717 MERLKQGLVSV

-761 YARDTVLATSSQDIV
+761 YARETVLATSSQDIV
-776 ATHRRGLLAS
+776 QAHRRGLLAS
-786 VIGIEGG
+786 LIGVEGG

-825 GSSASTLEQGLTPF
+825 GSSASSAEQGLTPF

-860 DATARDVLQLTR
+860 DATARDVLQVTR

-910 FDPEDVACGRQAR
+910 FDSEDVACGRQAR

-952 EMPPLGLEDVSKYP
+952 ELPPLGLEDVSKYP

-989 NFLRILETVE
+989 NFLRIMETVE

-1006 RAAIQPIELSEPQPK
+1006 RAAIQPIEQTEPQPK

>member
-1 MSSGEWDLCALK
+1 MSSGEWDLRALK
-13 ALEEEEQK
+13 ALEEEEQR
-21 EFLALSQKNLFE
+21 EFLALSQKNLFD
-33 APLPTG
+33 PLPNPTSET
-39 GAENGSVSGA
+39 AVSG
-49 SATANAKP
+49 KP
-57 ALTYAQ
+57 TLTYAQ

-75 ECQLIATKRQ
+75 ECQLMAVKQQR
-85 SPASVASSS
+85 SAGL
-94 TRLKFSRALSLSAHS
+94 RFSRALSLSAHS
-109 LSPRAGGAGGGG
+109 LSSRTGSANAGGGG
-121 GGGMGFGKKLKA
+121 SGLGFGRKLKA

-145 PSRHSYSYSVSPVYT
+145 PGRHSHSYSVSPVYT

-178 TFKTLQ
+178 AFKNLQ
-184 QLERQ
+184 QLQER
-189 KRQSQAAQATQM
+189 KRQAAGNH
-201 TPQLQRIVGTNKTY
+201 LQRIAGTGKTY
-215 WKYGANSTAASIIGQ
+215 WKYGANSTAASIVGQ
-230 RARLQQQQH
+230 RARQKQQL
-239 QQPSELES
+239 ELES
-247 NTSDEPN
+247 NGSDEVNSEPQEVSE
-254 AETAESDAPDSVTET
+254 AET

-276 PPADS
+276 PSKDT
-281 NELLRLSLMLTAA
+281 NEILRLMLSAA
-294 SSAVTVTA
+294 SSAVTVTPT
-302 SAAAAAATGGQA
+302 AAAVGNGATGGA
-314 SRRYQ
+314 LPMRRYQ
-319 ALGID
+319 NVSD
-324 EDAGNGE
+324 VEEDE
-331 TVAYEAFHRPS
+331 TVAYEAFHQQQQLS
-342 KSFERALLCG
+342 AKSFERSAALLRV
-352 AGGSLTLTAQESHSP
+352 GSLTGQESDNSPHNSP
-367 GPSPNRSR
+367 GRD
-375 LMQSTS
+375 MQSTS
-381 GKRMLKSTS
+381 TGGRRMFKSSS
-390 LEGESALDYQQ
+390 LDWPGEAQ
-401 QQQQQHQQQQ
+401 QQQQQHQHHPQQTQQQ
-411 QQQQK
+411 QQQHQSL
-416 HQHQQQ
+416 QHQQTANQLELVEQ
-422 QQIIG
+422 QTKEARYRQREHWDLEHVHFH
-427 QPLAM
+427 PD
-432 MGLTTATNQPEE
+432 GL
-444 HQGGGVRYLKRE
+444 
-456 GEWETSMGRK
+456 
-466 QAKYNQDL
+466 
-474 SVACYGHN
+474 GHLP
-482 ATLGGATI
+482 TGATGFD
-490 EDELEHHIKHCSCSC
+490 DELEQHIKHCSCSC

-549 GEIASIQKSKVYGNA
+549 GEIASIQKSKVNFGNA
-564 MTGGVVV
+564 ISGGVVV
-571 GSDIAGI
+571 GGDIVG
-578 ALDSKSP
+578 LDAKSP
-585 TSLAAEAAAA
+585 TSLSSATG
-595 AGSSSKAKAKSARK
+595 AGGATGKVKGKASRKANAVADGGQK
-609 TRNSSGAAHKS
+609 G

-625 MVALTLVSAI
+625 LVALTLVSAI

-644 AYQHFFMS
+644 AYQHFLMA

-678 NNFAWNVRKY
+678 NNYAWNVRKY
-688 AHSSLELVHLSHDLD
+688 AHSSLELHLSHDLD
-703 HKSMW
+703 HKSLW
-708 VRPAWAQTD
+708 TRPAWAQTD
-717 MERLKQGLVGV
+717 MERLKQGLVSV

-761 YARDTVLATSSQDIV
+761 YARETVLATSSQDIV
-776 ATHRRGLLAS
+776 EAHRRGLLAS
-786 VIGIEGG
+786 LIGVEGG

-825 GSSASTLEQGLTPF
+825 GSSASSAEQGLTPF

-860 DATARDVLQLTR
+860 DATARDVLQVTR

-910 FDPEDVACGRQAR
+910 FDSEDVACGRQAR

-952 EMPPLGLEDVSKYP
+952 ELPPLGLEDVSKYP

-989 NFLRILETVE
+989 NFLRIMETVE

-1006 RAAIQPIELSEPQPK
+1006 RAAIQPIEQTEPQPK

>member
-1 MSSGEWDLCALK
+1 MSSGEWDLKALK
-13 ALEEEEQK
+13 ALEEEEQR
-21 EFLALSQKNLFE
+21 EFLALSQKNLFD
-33 APLPTG
+33 PLPNPT
-39 GAENGSVSGA
+39 AEAA
-49 SATANAKP
+49 SAKP
-57 ALTYAQ
+57 SLTYAQ

-75 ECQLIATKRQ
+75 ECQLMAVKQQR
-85 SPASVASSS
+85 SAAL
-94 TRLKFSRALSLSAHS
+94 RFSRALSLSAHS
-109 LSPRAGGAGGGG
+109 LISRTGSGTAAGNGSGL
-121 GGGMGFGKKLKA
+121 GFGRKLKA

-145 PSRHSYSYSVSPVYT
+145 PGRHSHSYSVSPVYT

-178 TFKTLQ
+178 AFKNLQ
-184 QLERQ
+184 QLQER
-189 KRQSQAAQATQM
+189 KRQATGSHM
-201 TPQLQRIVGTNKTY
+201 QRIAGTGKTY
-215 WKYGANSTAASIIGQ
+215 WKYGANSTAASIVGQ
-230 RARLQQQQH
+230 RARQSQQI
-239 QQPSELES
+239 ELEES
-247 NTSDEPN
+247 NGSDDVNSEPQEFSE
-254 AETAESDAPDSVTET
+254 AET

-276 PPADS
+276 PAKDT
-281 NELLRLSLMLTAA
+281 NEMLRLMLSAA
-294 SSAVTVTA
+294 SSAVTVTP
-302 SAAAAAATGGQA
+302 AAAAIGNGNGSGNGTGNVTAATGGALQM
-314 SRRYQ
+314 RRYQ
-319 ALGID
+319 NASD
-324 EDAGNGE
+324 VEEDE
-331 TVAYEAFHRPS
+331 TVAYEAFHQAA
-342 KSFERALLCG
+342 KSFERATLLR
-352 AGGSLTLTAQESHSP
+352 GGSLTAQESD
-367 GPSPNRSR
+367 
-375 LMQSTS
+375 S
-381 GKRMLKSTS
+381 GKASGVSAQNSPARETKSTPMGGLGGLVGRRMFKSSS
-390 LEGESALDYQQ
+390 LDWPGESQQ
-401 QQQQQHQQQQ
+401 QLQPQTYQLQHLAANQMELVEQQASDSRFRPRDHWDLE
-411 QQQQK
+411 
-416 HQHQQQ
+416 HVHLHHE
-422 QQIIG
+422 G
-427 QPLAM
+427 LGHLA
-432 MGLTTATNQPEE
+432 
-444 HQGGGVRYLKRE
+444 
-456 GEWETSMGRK
+456 
-466 QAKYNQDL
+466 
-474 SVACYGHN
+474 GH
-482 ATLGGATI
+482 GATVI
-490 EDELEHHIKHCSCSC
+490 DDELEQHIKHCSCSC

-549 GEIASIQKSKVYGNA
+549 GEIASIQKSKVNFGNPLA
-564 MTGGVVV
+564 GGVVV
-571 GSDIAGI
+571 GGDIVG
-578 ALDSKSP
+578 LDAKSP
-585 TSLAAEAAAA
+585 TSLNSATG
-595 AGSSSKAKAKSARK
+595 AGASGKAKGKASRK
-609 TRNSSGAAHKS
+609 ANAGADAGQKG

-625 MVALTLVSAI
+625 LVALTLVSAI

-644 AYQHFFMS
+644 AYQHFLMA

-678 NNFAWNVRKY
+678 NNYAWNVRKY
-688 AHSSLELVHLSHDLD
+688 AHSSLELHLSHDVD
-703 HKSMW
+703 HKSLW
-708 VRPAWAQTD
+708 ARPAWAQTD
-717 MERLKQGLVGV
+717 MERLKQGLVSV

-761 YARDTVLATSSQDIV
+761 YARETVLATSSQDIV
-776 ATHRRGLLAS
+776 EAHRRGLLAS
-786 VIGIEGG
+786 LIGVEGG

-825 GSSASTLEQGLTPF
+825 GSSASPAEQGLTPF

-860 DATARDVLQLTR
+860 DATARDVLQVTR

-910 FDPEDVACGRQAR
+910 FDSEDVACGRQAR

-952 EMPPLGLEDVSKYP
+952 ELPPLGLEDVSKYP

-989 NFLRILETVE
+989 NFLRIMETVE

-1006 RAAIQPIELSEPQPK
+1006 RAAIQPIEQTEPQPK

>member
-1 MSSGEWDLCALK
+1 MTSGEWDLRALK
-13 ALEEEEQK
+13 ALEEEEQR
-21 EFLALSQKNLFE
+21 EFLALSQRNLFE
-33 APLPTG
+33 PLPSDGG
-39 GAENGSVSGA
+39 GAGA
-49 SATANAKP
+49 GAGGGGAKP

-75 ECQLIATKRQ
+75 ECQLIAAKQQ
-85 SPASVASSS
+85 SVGSSGNGHGS
-94 TRLKFSRALSLSAHS
+94 LSGLRFTRALSLSAHS
-109 LSPRAGGAGGGG
+109 LSPRGGGG
-121 GGGMGFGKKLKA
+121 GGGGGGGFGKKLRA

-145 PSRHSYSYSVSPVYT
+145 PSRHSHSYSVSPVYT

-178 TFKTLQ
+178 TFKNLQ
-184 QLERQ
+184 QLQDR
-189 KRQSQAAQATQM
+189 KRQASQNAAPPM
-201 TPQLQRIVGTNKTY
+201 PLPGQLQRITGTGKTY

-230 RARLQQQQH
+230 RTRRQQQH
-239 QQPSELES
+239 GTEPPVES
-247 NTSDEPN
+247 NAASDLELN
-254 AETAESDAPDSVTET
+254 AEQLEADVLDSATET

-276 PPADS
+276 PAADT
-281 NELLRLSLMLTAA
+281 NEVLRLMLSAA
-294 SSAVTVTA
+294 SSAVTVTPTA
-302 SAAAAAATGGQA
+302 AAAAAATGGTMSGPA
-314 SRRYQ
+314 TVSVPAAATLRRYQ
-319 ALGID
+319 AIGD
-324 EDAGNGE
+324 VVEE
-331 TVAYEAFHRPS
+331 TVAYEAFHKP
-342 KSFERALLCG
+342 KSFERGALLR
-352 AGGSLTLTAQESHSP
+352 AGSLTVEESNSNSARNSP
-367 GPSPNRSR
+367 GRA
-375 LMQSTS
+375 MQSTLT
-381 GKRMLKSTS
+381 GGRRIFKSAS
-390 LEGESALDYQQ
+390 LDWPGEPQTQTQTPPQPQA
-401 QQQQQHQQQQ
+401 
-411 QQQQK
+411 
-416 HQHQQQ
+416 QQQ
-422 QQIIG
+422 QQIN
-427 QPLAM
+427 
-432 MGLTTATNQPEE
+432 GLTTNPLEIADQQTMEA
-444 HQGGGVRYLKRE
+444 RYKQR
-456 GEWETSMGRK
+456 EWEHMHHHHQSHHQQQPDASLGIGMAMPG
-466 QAKYNQDL
+466 
-474 SVACYGHN
+474 GH
-482 ATLGGATI
+482 TI
-490 EDELEHHIKHCSCSC
+490 MDDELEQHIKHCSCSC

-549 GEIASIQKSKVYGNA
+549 GEIASIQKSKVNFGSGLA
-564 MTGGVVV
+564 GGVVV
-571 GSDIAGI
+571 GGDIVC
-578 ALDSKSP
+578 LDAKSP
-585 TSLAAEAAAA
+585 TSLSSSAGA
-595 AGSSSKAKAKSARK
+595 AGSGKAKGKAARK
-609 TRNSSGAAHKS
+609 ASAGADTAHKG

-625 MVALTLVSAI
+625 LVALTLVSAI

-644 AYQHFFMS
+644 AYQHFFTA

-678 NNFAWNVRKY
+678 NNYAWNVRKY
-688 AHSSLELVHLSHDLD
+688 AHSSLELHLSHDLD
-703 HKSMW
+703 HKSLW
-708 VRPAWAQTD
+708 ARPAWAQTD
-717 MERLKQGLVGV
+717 MERLKQGLVSV

-761 YARDTVLATSSQDIV
+761 YARETVLATSSQDIV
-776 ATHRRGLLAS
+776 EAHRRGLLAS
-786 VIGIEGG
+786 LIGVEGG

-825 GSSASTLEQGLTPF
+825 GSSSSPMEQGLTPF

-860 DATARDVLQLTR
+860 DATARDVLQVTR

-910 FDPEDVACGRQAR
+910 FDSEDVACGRQAR

-952 EMPPLGLEDVSKYP
+952 ELPPLGLEDVSKYP

-989 NFLRILETVE
+989 NFLRIMETVE

-1006 RAAIQPIELSEPQPK
+1006 RAAIQPIEQTEPQPK

>member
-1 MSSGEWDLCALK
+1 MSSGEWDLRALK
-13 ALEEEEQK
+13 ALEEEEQR
-21 EFLALSQKNLFE
+21 EFLALSQRNLFD
-33 APLPTG
+33 PLP
-39 GAENGSVSGA
+39 NPSPDVPS
-49 SATANAKP
+49 AKP
-57 ALTYAQ
+57 SLTYAQ

-75 ECQLIATKRQ
+75 ECQLMAVKQQR
-85 SPASVASSS
+85 SAAL
-94 TRLKFSRALSLSAHS
+94 RFSRALSLSAHS
-109 LSPRAGGAGGGG
+109 LTSRTGSATAGGSGL
-121 GGGMGFGKKLKA
+121 GFGRKLKA

-145 PSRHSYSYSVSPVYT
+145 PGRHSHSYSVSPVYT

-178 TFKTLQ
+178 VFKNLQ
-184 QLERQ
+184 QLQER
-189 KRQSQAAQATQM
+189 KRQAAGSH
-201 TPQLQRIVGTNKTY
+201 LQRIAGTGKTY
-215 WKYGANSTAASIIGQ
+215 WKYGANSTAASIVGQ
-230 RARLQQQQH
+230 RARQNQQIEVEE
-239 QQPSELES
+239 P
-247 NTSDEPN
+247 NGSDELN
-254 AETAESDAPDSVTET
+254 SETQEISEAET

-276 PPADS
+276 PSKDT
-281 NELLRLSLMLTAA
+281 NEILRLMLSAA
-294 SSAVTVTA
+294 SSAVTVTPT
-302 SAAAAAATGGQA
+302 AAAIGNGNVAGATGGA
-314 SRRYQ
+314 PPMRRYQ
-319 ALGID
+319 NASD
-324 EDAGNGE
+324 VEEDE
-331 TVAYEAFHRPS
+331 TVAYGAFHQAA
-342 KSFERALLCG
+342 KSFERGALLRV
-352 AGGSLTLTAQESHSP
+352 GSLTAQESDNSKVNAIS
-367 GPSPNRSR
+367 PSPQNSPARET
-375 LMQSTS
+375 QSTAV
-381 GKRMLKSTS
+381 GGTGGRRVFKSCS
-390 LEGESALDYQQ
+390 FDWPGEA
-401 QQQQQHQQQQ
+401 QQHLSPQPHQAANPVELLEQQGKDIRFRQRD
-411 QQQQK
+411 
-416 HQHQQQ
+416 HWDLEHAHFHHEAL
-422 QQIIG
+422 G
-427 QPLAM
+427 H
-432 MGLTTATNQPEE
+432 LTTSTT
-444 HQGGGVRYLKRE
+444 VI
-456 GEWETSMGRK
+456 
-466 QAKYNQDL
+466 D
-474 SVACYGHN
+474 
-482 ATLGGATI
+482 
-490 EDELEHHIKHCSCSC
+490 DELEQHIKHCSCSC

-549 GEIASIQKSKVYGNA
+549 GEIASIQKSKVNFGNPLA
-564 MTGGVVV
+564 GGVVV
-571 GSDIAGI
+571 GGDIVG
-578 ALDSKSP
+578 LDAKSP
-585 TSLAAEAAAA
+585 TSLGSTTG
-595 AGSSSKAKAKSARK
+595 AGATGKAKGKASRK
-609 TRNSSGAAHKS
+609 ANAGPDGGQKG

-625 MVALTLVSAI
+625 LVAITLVSAI

-644 AYQHFFMS
+644 AYQHFLMA

-678 NNFAWNVRKY
+678 NNYAWNVRKY
-688 AHSSLELVHLSHDLD
+688 AHSSLELHLSHDVD
-703 HKSMW
+703 HKSLW
-708 VRPAWAQTD
+708 SRPAWAQTD
-717 MERLKQGLVGV
+717 MERLKQGLVSV

-761 YARDTVLATSSQDIV
+761 YARETVLATSSQDIV
-776 ATHRRGLLAS
+776 DAHRRGLLAS
-786 VIGIEGG
+786 LIGVEGG

-825 GSSASTLEQGLTPF
+825 GSSASPAEQGLTPF

-860 DATARDVLQLTR
+860 DATARDVLQVTR

-910 FDPEDVACGRQAR
+910 FDSEDVACGRQAR

-952 EMPPLGLEDVSKYP
+952 ELPPLGLEDVSKYP

-989 NFLRILETVE
+989 NFLRIMETVE

-1006 RAAIQPIELSEPQPK
+1006 RAAIQPIEQTEPQPK

>member
-1 MSSGEWDLCALK
+1 MSSGEWDLRALK

-33 APLPTG
+33 PPLPTG
-39 GAENGSVSGA
+39 AGGATVESNGSPISLA
-49 SATANAKP
+49 AKP
-57 ALTYAQ
+57 SLAYAQ

-75 ECQLIATKRQ
+75 ECQLIAAQRQ
-85 SPASVASSS
+85 SAASVASGS
-94 TRLKFSRALSLSAHS
+94 RLKFTRALSLSAHS
-109 LSPRAGGAGGGG
+109 LSPRAGGGGNGG
-121 GGGMGFGKKLKA
+121 GFGKKLKA

-145 PSRHSYSYSVSPVYT
+145 PSRHSHSYSVSPVYT

-189 KRQSQAAQATQM
+189 KRQQQPVSSPAAAHV
-201 TPQLQRIVGTNKTY
+201 PQLQRIVGTNKTY

-230 RARLQQQQH
+230 RARLQQQQ
-239 QQPSELES
+239 QQQQMSELES
-247 NTSDEPN
+247 SNSDEPN
-254 AETAESDAPDSVTET
+254 AEQLESEAMDSATET

-281 NELLRLSLMLTAA
+281 NELLRLSMMLTAA
-294 SSAVTVTA
+294 SSAVTATA
-302 SAAAAAATGGQA
+302 AAAAAAATATATGGSMRQDVLA
-314 SRRYQ
+314 
-319 ALGID
+319 
-324 EDAGNGE
+324 GE
-331 TVAYEAFHRPS
+331 TVAYEAFHRP
-342 KSFERALLCG
+342 KSFERTLLRG
-352 AGGSLTLTAQESHSP
+352 SSLTVTAQESQTNINSSINSAS
-367 GPSPNRSR
+367 PSPNRGR
-375 LMQSTS
+375 PMQSTM
-381 GKRMLKSTS
+381 RIFKSAS
-390 LEGESALDYQQ
+390 LDAGAEDYQQ
-401 QQQQQHQQQQ
+401 QQQQQQQQQ
-411 QQQQK
+411 LM
-416 HQHQQQ
+416 
-422 QQIIG
+422 G
-427 QPLAM
+427 QPLGRM
-432 MGLTTATNQPEE
+432 SLTAAANQLAEQQTNEAHYQ
-444 HQGGGVRYLKRE
+444 QKV
-456 GEWETSMGRK
+456 
-466 QAKYNQDL
+466 KYHQDL
-474 SVACYGHN
+474 SAACYGH
-482 ATLGGATI
+482 ALTLAGATI
-490 EDELEHHIKHCSCSC
+490 DDELEQHIKHCSCSC

-549 GEIASIQKSKVYGNA
+549 GEIASIQKSKVYGSA

-578 ALDSKSP
+578 ALDTKSP
-585 TSLAAEAAAA
+585 TSLASAASSA
-595 AGSSSKAKAKSARK
+595 AGASGKTKGGKSAARK
-609 TRNSSGAAHKS
+609 GRNNSGAAHKS

-708 VRPAWAQTD
+708 SRPAWAQTD

-761 YARDTVLATSSQDIV
+761 YARETVLATSSQDIV

-786 VIGIEGG
+786 LIGIEGG

-825 GSSASTLEQGLTPF
+825 GSSASPLEQGLTPF

-860 DATARDVLQLTR
+860 DATARDVLQVTR

-989 NFLRILETVE
+989 NFLRIMETVE

-1006 RAAIQPIELSEPQPK
+1006 RAAIQPIEQAEPQPK

>member
-1 MSSGEWDLCALK
+1 MEHLRPLSY
-13 ALEEEEQK
+13 EEMCQMELLQ
-21 EFLALSQKNLFE
+21 
-33 APLPTG
+33 PC
-39 GAENGSVSGA
+39 GSNTQP
-49 SATANAKP
+49 ATAAAP
-57 ALTYAQ
+57 TMLPIMVIPTALLA
-63 LHPHLLKLPTID
+63 PG
-75 ECQLIATKRQ
+75 
-85 SPASVASSS
+85 
-94 TRLKFSRALSLSAHS
+94 
-109 LSPRAGGAGGGG
+109 AGGAGATQPQGGVEHYYQLQPTHIIAAGVEGAPSGGG
-121 GGGMGFGKKLKA
+121 SAGAGGELALLQG
-133 RLVGAKSSGSLS
+133 GSEQYPHGIQLQQHPHSHSQPVNILCTGTLS
-145 PSRHSYSYSVSPVYT
+145 RT
-160 PPPMRRCATL
+160 PPT
-170 HHTQPVRK
+170 
-178 TFKTLQ
+178 
-184 QLERQ
+184 
-189 KRQSQAAQATQM
+189 
-201 TPQLQRIVGTNKTY
+201 
-215 WKYGANSTAASIIGQ
+215 STAASG
-230 RARLQQQQH
+230 L
-239 QQPSELES
+239 
-247 NTSDEPN
+247 
-254 AETAESDAPDSVTET
+254 
-269 GSCSVPL
+269 
-276 PPADS
+276 
-281 NELLRLSLMLTAA
+281 AA
-294 SSAVTVTA
+294 A
-302 SAAAAAATGGQA
+302 SAATLPRSFQPAAFVTDVESDFEGSECG
-314 SRRYQ
+314 
-319 ALGID
+319 
-324 EDAGNGE
+324 AGNG
-331 TVAYEAFHRPS
+331 TTTCMPHFR
-342 KSFERALLCG
+342 FGGCG
-352 AGGSLTLTAQESHSP
+352 L
-367 GPSPNRSR
+367 
-375 LMQSTS
+375 QSAAS
-381 GKRMLKSTS
+381 
-390 LEGESALDYQQ
+390 
-401 QQQQQHQQQQ
+401 HQQQQ
-411 QQQQK
+411 QP
-416 HQHQQQ
+416 HQDAVV
-422 QQIIG
+422 G
-427 QPLAM
+427 CGSLSYM
-432 MGLTTATNQPEE
+432 MGTLAAGGAMHAGRFAGTLGRNRRPEGHTKRVSFKGDNLPPSPPPPPAVE
-444 HQGGGVRYLKRE
+444 LDNNGLPMPLPVPGGVGGGSY
-456 GEWETSMGRK
+456 MHFDN
-466 QAKYNQDL
+466 Y
-474 SVACYGHN
+474 
-482 ATLGGATI
+482 
-490 EDELEHHIKHCSCSC
+490 
-505 NHMGYGNSMDY
+505 MDY

>member
-1 MSSGEWDLCALK
+1 MEHLRPLSY
-13 ALEEEEQK
+13 EEMCQMELMQ
-21 EFLALSQKNLFE
+21 A
-33 APLPTG
+33 
-39 GAENGSVSGA
+39 SGA
-49 SATANAKP
+49 SAP
-57 ALTYAQ
+57 
-63 LHPHLLKLPTID
+63 
-75 ECQLIATKRQ
+75 
-85 SPASVASSS
+85 PASVAP
-94 TRLKFSRALSLSAHS
+94 TMLPIMVIPTALITS
-109 LSPRAGGAGGGG
+109 AGGGG
-121 GGGMGFGKKLKA
+121 GA
-133 RLVGAKSSGSLS
+133 AGASQAQGSVEHYYQLQPTHILTASADGATAGLNGELGLLQSSGEQF
-145 PSRHSYSYSVSPVYT
+145 PHSIQLQQHPH
-160 PPPMRRCATL
+160 P
-170 HHTQPVRK
+170 QPVNILC
-178 TFKTLQ
+178 TGTLN
-184 QLERQ
+184 R
-189 KRQSQAAQATQM
+189 
-201 TPQLQRIVGTNKTY
+201 
-215 WKYGANSTAASIIGQ
+215 
-230 RARLQQQQH
+230 
-239 QQPSELES
+239 
-247 NTSDEPN
+247 
-254 AETAESDAPDSVTET
+254 
-269 GSCSVPL
+269 VP
-276 PPADS
+276 P
-281 NELLRLSLMLTAA
+281 T
-294 SSAVTVTA
+294 
-302 SAAAAAATGGQA
+302 SAAAATLTATAAATLPRGFQPA
-314 SRRYQ
+314 
-319 ALGID
+319 
-324 EDAGNGE
+324 
-331 TVAYEAFHRPS
+331 AFVTDVES
-342 KSFERALLCG
+342 DFEGSECG
-352 AGGSLTLTAQESHSP
+352 AGGTTTTCMPHFRFGGCGL
-367 GPSPNRSR
+367 
-375 LMQSTS
+375 QST
-381 GKRMLKSTS
+381 
-390 LEGESALDYQQ
+390 QQ
-401 QQQQQHQQQQ
+401 QQASQDAVV
-411 QQQQK
+411 
-416 HQHQQQ
+416 
-422 QQIIG
+422 G
-427 QPLAM
+427 CGSLSYM
-432 MGLTTATNQPEE
+432 MGTLAA
-444 HQGGGVRYLKRE
+444 GGA
-456 GEWETSMGRK
+456 MHAGRF
-466 QAKYNQDL
+466 A
-474 SVACYGHN
+474 G
-482 ATLGGATI
+482 TLGRNRRPDGHTKRVSFKGDNLPPTPPPPPAVELDENGLPIPLPVAGAGGA
-490 EDELEHHIKHCSCSC
+490 CSYMHFD
-505 NHMGYGNSMDY
+505 NYMDY

-549 GEIASIQKSKVYGNA
+549 GEIASIQKSKVFGSA
-564 MTGGVVV
+564 MAAGVVV
-571 GSDIAGI
+571 GNDIAGI
-578 ALDSKSP
+578 ALDTKSP
-585 TSLAAEAAAA
+585 TSLAATASTA
-595 AGSSSKAKAKSARK
+595 AGGSGKTKGKSGRK
-609 TRNSSGAAHKS
+609 GRNSSGPAHKT

-644 AYQHFFMS
+644 AYQHFLMS

-688 AHSSLELVHLSHDLD
+688 AHSSLELVHLSHDID
-703 HKSMW
+703 HKSIW
-708 VRPAWAQTD
+708 SRPAWAQTD

-761 YARDTVLATSSQDIV
+761 YARETVLATSSQDIV

-786 VIGIEGG
+786 LIGIEGG

-825 GSSASTLEQGLTPF
+825 GSSASPLEQGLSPF

-860 DATARDVLQLTR
+860 DATARDVLQVTR

-989 NFLRILETVE
+989 NFLRIMETVE

-1006 RAAIQPIELSEPQPK
+1006 RAAIQPIEQTEPQPK

>member
-1 MSSGEWDLCALK
+1 MSSGEWDLRALK

-21 EFLALSQKNLFE
+21 EFLALSQKNLFDG
-33 APLPTG
+33 PLPG
-39 GAENGSVSGA
+39 GGGGSAGGSGGGGVGGGGLGDGI
-49 SATANAKP
+49 SNKTST
-57 ALTYAQ
+57 LTYAQ

-75 ECQLIATKRQ
+75 ECQLIAAKRHAF
-85 SPASVASSS
+85 SPNGGGSSS
-94 TRLKFSRALSLSAHS
+94 GLKFTRALSLSAHS
-109 LSPRAGGAGGGG
+109 LSPRASSS
-121 GGGMGFGKKLKA
+121 FGKKLKA

-145 PSRHSYSYSVSPVYT
+145 PSRHSHSYSVSPVYT

-178 TFKTLQ
+178 AFKNLQ
-184 QLERQ
+184 QLER
-189 KRQSQAAQATQM
+189 KRGQAQQ
-201 TPQLQRIVGTNKTY
+201 QQQRIAGTNKTY

-230 RARLQQQQH
+230 RTQRQQRQGL
-239 QQPSELES
+239 ELES
-247 NTSDEPN
+247 NTSDEHN
-254 AETAESDAPDSVTET
+254 SESDILDSATET

-276 PPADS
+276 PAADS
-281 NELLRLSLMLTAA
+281 NELLRLMLNAA
-294 SSAVTVTA
+294 SSAVT
-302 SAAAAAATGGQA
+302 ATGGPMPI
-314 SRRYQ
+314 RRY
-319 ALGID
+319 
-324 EDAGNGE
+324 
-331 TVAYEAFHRPS
+331 
-342 KSFERALLCG
+342 
-352 AGGSLTLTAQESHSP
+352 
-367 GPSPNRSR
+367 
-375 LMQSTS
+375 
-381 GKRMLKSTS
+381 
-390 LEGESALDYQQ
+390 
-401 QQQQQHQQQQ
+401 QHQQQQ
-411 QQQQK
+411 QQLPVSDVDEDEVETVAYEAYHQQPHNFQSK
-416 HQHQQQ
+416 SFERKLLGLTGQENNSHCNSPKLSPSRLIQSTTNRRMYKSNSLDAAVPHQQQ
-422 QQIIG
+422 QQQETNESRYLHQGKIVCYGGHEIT
-427 QPLAM
+427 QTAA
-432 MGLTTATNQPEE
+432 GLLTAT
-444 HQGGGVRYLKRE
+444 VI
-456 GEWETSMGRK
+456 
-466 QAKYNQDL
+466 D
-474 SVACYGHN
+474 
-482 ATLGGATI
+482 
-490 EDELEHHIKHCSCSC
+490 DELEQHIKHCSCSC

-549 GEIASIQKSKVYGNA
+549 GEIASIQKSKVNFGTA
-564 MTGGVVV
+564 LAGGAVVV
-571 GSDIAGI
+571 GGDIVVG
-578 ALDSKSP
+578 LDAKSP
-585 TSLAAEAAAA
+585 TSPAALAGVAASSCGKVKGKSGRKAKQNSGVGGGVGVGAA
-595 AGSSSKAKAKSARK
+595 AGHK
-609 TRNSSGAAHKS
+609 T

-625 MVALTLVSAI
+625 LVALTLVSAI

-644 AYQHFFMS
+644 AYQHFLMS

-678 NNFAWNVRKY
+678 NNYAWNVRKY
-688 AHSSLELVHLSHDLD
+688 AHSSLELHLSHDLD
-703 HKSMW
+703 HKSLW
-708 VRPAWAQTD
+708 ARPAWAQTD

-761 YARDTVLATSSQDIV
+761 YNRETVLATSSQDIV
-776 ATHRRGLLAS
+776 AAHRRGLLAS
-786 VIGIEGG
+786 LIGVEGG

-825 GSSASTLEQGLTPF
+825 GSSASPMEQGLTPF

-860 DATARDVLQLTR
+860 DATARDVLQVTR

-910 FDPEDVACGRQAR
+910 FDSEDVACGRQAR
-923 LQDVIEHIKYVRA
+923 LQDVIEHIKYVRT

-952 EMPPLGLEDVSKYP
+952 ELPPLGLEDVSKYP

-989 NFLRILETVE
+989 NFLRIMETVE

-1006 RAAIQPIELSEPQPK
+1006 RAAIQPIEQTEPQPK